1 MNENLQRKHQ
11 IVEEVRERFL
21 ASKIV
26 ILAEYRGVDVSGM
39 TELRRSAR
47 ELNVYVRIVKN
58 TLAKRA
64 VENTGYECLKDRFLG
79 PLAIALSDDPVV
91 VAKLMHEFSKSNDAL
106 KIQTGAMNGEILSP
120 EELKVLAT
128 LPSRDELLARLVG
141 TMSAPLQNL
150 VGTLSQIPA
159 SMIRVLSAVRDSRS
173 E

>member
-1 MNENLQRKHQ
+1 MNENLQRKHE

-58 TLAKRA
+58 TLARRA
-64 VENTGYECLKDRFLG
+64 VENTGYECLKEQFLG

-120 EELKVLAT
+120 EELKVFGDVAK
-128 LPSRDELLARLVG
+128 S
-141 TMSAPLQNL
+141 
-150 VGTLSQIPA
+150 
-159 SMIRVLSAVRDSRS
+159 
-173 E
+173 

>member
-1 MNENLQRKHQ
+1 MNENLQRKHE

-58 TLAKRA
+58 TLARRA
-64 VENTGYECLKDRFLG
+64 VENTGYECLKDQFLG

-128 LPSRDELLARLVG
+128 LPSRDELLAKLVG

>member
-1 MNENLQRKHQ
+1 MNENLQRKHE

-64 VENTGYECLKDRFLG
+64 VENTGYECLKDQFLG

-128 LPSRDELLARLVG
+128 LPSRDELLAKLVG